1 MRIFT
6 LVFPFNTPPI
16 HRSLIIALAILTTT
30 VPIPYAWAIEDPL
43 IMGVF
48 PRRNAMMTI
57 TMFKPM
63 TSYLSQQLGRE
74 VKLETSKN
82 LKTFWRGIR
91 EKHYD
96 IVHFNQYQY
105 IKAHKESGYQVF
117 LKNEEFGNRSI
128 SGSLVVRKDSGIN
141 RIEDLRGK
149 KVIFGGGPAAMISYI
164 VPTWLM
170 RQAGLKQ
177 GDYIET
183 FAKNPPHSVLV
194 VYHQQ
199 AAAAGA
205 SHLVIQFP
213 VINQKID
220 TSQLKIL
227 AKSQA
232 LPSLPWAVTKA
243 MNADLRHRIQT
254 LLIDLKNTEQGRTIL
269 DKAALTALNP
279 ATDQEF
285 NIHRDIV
292 LTVTN
297 EDYGS

>member
-1 MRIFT
+1 MSIFT
-6 LVFPFNTPPI
+6 LVFPSSTYAI
-16 HRSLIIALAILTTT
+16 HRTLIMALVILATAI
-30 VPIPYAWAIEDPL
+30 PIPSAWAIEDPL
-43 IMGVF
+43 TMGIF
-48 PRRNAMMTI
+48 PRRNAMVTV

-63 TSYLSQQLGRE
+63 ASYLSQQLGRE
-74 VKLETSKN
+74 VKLETSRN
-82 LKTFWRGIR
+82 LKTFWQGVR
-91 EKHYD
+91 EKRYD

-105 IKAHKESGYQVF
+105 IKAHKQSGYQVM
-117 LKNEEFGNRSI
+117 LKNEEFGHRSI

-170 RQAGLKQ
+170 RRAGLKQ

-194 VYHQQ
+194 VFHQQ

-220 TSQLKIL
+220 TSQLKTL

-232 LPSLPWAVTKA
+232 LPSLPWATSKT
-243 MNADLRHRIQT
+243 MDSDLRRRIQT
-254 LLIDLKNTEQGRTIL
+254 LLIDLKNTEQGRAIL
-269 DKAALTALNP
+269 EKAALSALHP

-285 NIHRDIV
+285 DIHRDIV
-292 LTVTN
+292 LDVTHEN
-297 EDYGS
+297 YRD